1 MSGPETADTLLTSAI
16 VVPGVDYHNGMER
29 AALTGATERVASFI
43 AATRLADIP
52 DDAIPKAKKAIADT
66 FAVILAGAASEVT
79 EPLVRYVDAARAAGD
94 TPMLGTGLTASP
106 ETAALVNGTFG
117 HALDYDD
124 VLSMMPAHPSA
135 VILAAVLAS
144 LDGQRLPGRALIEAY
159 ILGVEVGGKIGLG
172 MTVGH
177 YHRGYHAT
185 GSLALFS
192 GLAALLKLHG
202 ADVPTARQA
211 FGIAGS
217 MASGLRRNF
226 GTMTKPLHTGIAA
239 RSALTAW
246 RLASCGF
253 DAAPDILEAKSG
265 LYSTLGV
272 AESNADL
279 TAERLGKPFVIVDPG
294 LALKKFPCCYA
305 SHRAMDG
312 LLTLRSKLGF
322 DAASVEKVICRMP
335 PGGMQVLTY
344 PRPVT
349 GLEGKFSLPYPLAAG
364 VLDGGYS
371 LWSFT
376 DEAVR
381 RDEIQQ
387 LYERID
393 AHEDV
398 SSRGDDPE
406 FDKRSSGSRGH
417 VTVEVRLRDGRAETI
432 RIDKAPGAPGRELTW
447 DDLQRKFADCASQ
460 TKRIDEVKAQQAFA
474 ALQKLDELEDV
485 GSVIELLR

>member
-1 MSGPETADTLLTSAI
+1 M
-16 VVPGVDYHNGMER
+16 
-29 AALTGATERVASFI
+29 TGATERVATFI
-43 AATRLADIP
+43 QNTALSALPP
-52 DDAIPKAKKAIADT
+52 DAVAKAKKAIADT
-66 FAVILAGAASEVT
+66 FAVILSGVGSEVA
-79 EPLVRYVDAARAAGD
+79 EPLMRYVEATRASGD
-94 TPMLGTGLTASP
+94 VPILGTGLSTSP

-135 VILAAVLAS
+135 VILPALLAS
-144 LDGQRLPGRALIEAY
+144 LNGARIDGRAVIEAY
-159 ILGVEVGGKIGLG
+159 VIGVEVGGKIGVG

-202 ADVPTARQA
+202 TDIVTSQQA

-246 RLASCGF
+246 RLATCGF
-253 DAAPDILEAKSG
+253 TAAPDIFEAKAG
-265 LYSTLGV
+265 VYSTLGV
-272 AESNADL
+272 AESSADI
-279 TAERLGKPFVIVDPG
+279 TAERLGHPFVIADPG

-312 LLTLRSKLGF
+312 LLTLRAKLGF
-322 DAASVEKVICRMP
+322 DASSIERVICRMP

-344 PRPVT
+344 PRPHT
-349 GLEGKFSLPYPLAAG
+349 GLEGKFSLAYPLAAG

-371 LWSFT
+371 LWSFS

-381 RDEIQQ
+381 RPEIAA
-387 LYERID
+387 LYGRID
-393 AHEDV
+393 AREDE

-406 FDKRSSGSRGH
+406 FEKRSSGSRGF
-417 VTVEVRLRDGRAETI
+417 VEVEVHLRDGRSNRI
-432 RIDKAPGAPGRELTW
+432 RVDKAPGSPARELTW
-447 DDLQRKFADCASQ
+447 DELKTKFTDCARQ
-460 TKRIDEVKAQQAFA
+460 TQRIDEAQALQAFA
-474 ALQKLDELEDV
+474 TIQNLETLDDLGTLV
-485 GSVIELLR
+485 ALLR